1 MVVQRSAGRR
11 RPPPEGERGMLAA
24 ALAVMALVLF
34 GALTIVAGSLN
45 FQTSSSR
52 GGDAEQV
59 VDAAEWG
66 LNTLLEQLNE
76 PAYQHLLVTPLANW
90 ETSGNDRTACGINAA
105 AAPGDPGDITSATRT
120 VGNLEVEY
128 ELLDFVPPLLPSNAV
143 NPCGASN
150 PFGNLNGGTARLT
163 VEGRV
168 LRNGVVIG
176 RHTVVRDVT
185 VVAETTCTGAD
196 GPCSQPLA
204 FLGTGD
210 PPNLFSGNSRI
221 VRDNG
226 TNRWRWDPGDTP
238 LALHCFEPSLAS
250 CESANPG
257 LSVEPLDESSFQALY
272 GASPPV
278 PADLGSIPP
287 ISITNTTF
295 TTSQLNTFPYST
307 ASPTA
312 ATAPIQG
319 CINTLLPKPNG
330 SQEEVVACRLESI
343 NLNNRTLTVNTGP
356 RPVVLYIMPAG
367 TVGLSSTPS
376 STSGIVNSQ
385 FSSNPTSP
393 TRSLNSTR
401 WNRLRI
407 YGDPTAS
414 ECPANPTWTIS
425 GRSSIE
431 GAAIWAPRE
440 RIVFNI
446 SHTPSSDPRY
456 AVYGTIWACG
466 IDYVTDHVDHLVNP
480 EENDLTRGL
489 DEMFGLQI
497 RRYRTR
503 GVERS
508 APSS

>member
-11 RPPPEGERGMLAA
+11 RPPPEGERGMLAT

-34 GALTIVAGSLN
+34 GALTIVAGSLS

-90 ETSGNDRTACGINAA
+90 PTSGNDRTACGINAA
-105 AAPGDPGDITSATRT
+105 AVPGDPGAITSATRP

-128 ELLDFVPPLLPSNAV
+128 ELLRFVPPLLPSNAV
-143 NPCGASN
+143 NPCGASY

-210 PPNLFSGNSRI
+210 PQDLFQGNSRI

-226 TNRWRWDPGDTP
+226 TTRWRWDPGDTS
-238 LALHCFEPSLAS
+238 LALHCFEPSLAF
-250 CESANPG
+250 CQIQNPG
-257 LSVEPLDESSFQALY
+257 LNVEPLEESSFQALY
-272 GASPPV
+272 GASPPA
-278 PADLGSIPP
+278 PADLGSIPL
-287 ISITNTTF
+287 ISITNTTP
-295 TTSQLNTFPYST
+295 QLNFFPYSI
-307 ASPTA
+307 ASPTV
-312 ATAPIQG
+312 TTTPRYG
-319 CINTLLPKPNG
+319 CIKTLLPKPNG
-330 SQEEVVACRLESI
+330 SQEEVVACHLSGI
-343 NLNNRTLTVNTGP
+343 SLSGNSTLRVNTGL
-356 RPVVLYIMPAG
+356 RPVVLYISSGG
-367 TVGLSSTPS
+367 TVSLSSTS
-376 STSGIVNSQ
+376 AIVNSQ
-385 FSSNPTSP
+385 FDST

-414 ECPANPTWTIS
+414 EYPTWTIS
-425 GRSSIE
+425 DQSRIE
-431 GAAIWAPRE
+431 GAAIWAPRDQI
-440 RIVFNI
+440 RI
-446 SHTPSSDPRY
+446 SPPPSNDPRD
-456 AVYGTIWACG
+456 AVYGTIWARE
-466 IDYVTDHVDHLVNP
+466 IDYATDHVHHLVNP
-480 EENDLTRGL
+480 EENDLTRGI

>member
-11 RPPPEGERGMLAA
+11 RTPPEGERGMLAA

-120 VGNLEVEY
+120 VGNLEVQY
-128 ELLDFVPPLLPSNAV
+128 ELVDFVPPLLPSNAV

-204 FLGTGD
+204 FLGTGNPLD
-210 PPNLFSGNSRI
+210 LFSGNSRI

-226 TNRWRWDPGDTP
+226 TTRWQWDAGDTP

-250 CESANPG
+250 CQSDNPG
-257 LSVEPLDESSFQALY
+257 LSVEPLAESSFQALY

-278 PADLGSIPP
+278 PADLDSITTP
-287 ISITNTTF
+287 ISITNTNF
-295 TTSQLNTFPYST
+295 TPSELNFFPYST
-307 ASPTA
+307 PSPTA
-312 ATAPIQG
+312 TTSPRSG
-319 CINTLLPKPNG
+319 CIKTLLPKPNG
-330 SQEEVVACRLESI
+330 SQEEVVACRVLEIDLS
-343 NLNNRTLTVNTGP
+343 NATLTVNTGL
-356 RPVVLYIMPAG
+356 RPVVLYISPG
-367 TVGLSSTPS
+367 ETVSLSSTS
-376 STSGIVNSQ
+376 AIVNSQ
-385 FSSNPTSP
+385 FSSSPTST

-407 YGDPTAS
+407 YGDSTDSA
-414 ECPANPTWTIS
+414 CPPDPTWTIS
-425 GRSSIE
+425 GRSRIE
-431 GAAIWAPRE
+431 GAAIWAPRDQI
-440 RIVFNI
+440 RFDI
-446 SHTPSSDPRY
+446 SPAPSSEPRY

-466 IDYVTDHVDHLVNP
+466 IDYAPDHVHHLVNP
-480 EENDLTRGL
+480 EENDLTRGI

>member
-1 MVVQRSAGRR
+1 
-11 RPPPEGERGMLAA
+11 MLAA

-76 PAYQHLLVTPLANW
+76 PAHQHLLVTPLANW

-120 VGNLEVEY
+120 VGNLEVQY

-210 PPNLFSGNSRI
+210 PLDPFQGNSRI

-257 LSVEPLDESSFQALY
+257 LSVEPLEESSFQALY

-278 PADLGSIPP
+278 PAGLGSEPQ
-287 ISITNTTF
+287 ISITAAI
-295 TTSQLNTFPYST
+295 SDFPYTS
-307 ASPTA
+307 SS
-312 ATAPIQG
+312 ATTPRPG
-319 CINTLLPKPNG
+319 CIKTLLPKPNG
-330 SQEEVVACRLESI
+330 SQEEVIACRLSSI
-343 NLNNRTLTVNTGP
+343 TLNNATLTVNTGP
-356 RPVVLYIMPAG
+356 RPVVLYIGPAG
-367 TVGLSSTPS
+367 TVNLSSSTPS
-376 STSGIVNSQ
+376 STSAIVNSQ
-385 FSSNPTSP
+385 FSSNPSST

-407 YGDPTAS
+407 YGDSTAS
-414 ECPANPTWTIS
+414 ECPPNPTWTIS
-425 GRSSIE
+425 GRSRIE
-431 GAAIWAPRE
+431 GAAIWAPRDQI
-440 RIVFNI
+440 RFDIWPA
-446 SHTPSSDPRY
+446 PSSEPRY

-466 IDYVTDHVDHLVNP
+466 LGYINSDGLANNNVDHLVNP
-480 EENDLTRGL
+480 EENDLTRGI